1 MNPGRWLAEELRQRG
16 QHRAFRIA
24 APAQDW
30 QRLRRALDELA
41 DSPVSTWDE
50 SAAVELGNSL
60 WRARHKLAQLAD
72 TSQHARQAGRYLDR
86 AERAL
91 ADTGVV
97 IQDHDGSAYHPGLS
111 LEVVAT
117 VNDTI
122 PDAAIV
128 VETIRPSIYLSD
140 RRIQLG
146 QVVVG
151 GPVTQ
156 DGPVPQ
162 DKEETRARHD

>member
-1 MNPGRWLAEELRQRG
+1 VNPGRWLAGELRQRG

-30 QRLRRALDELA
+30 PRLRQALAELAELA

-60 WRARHKLAQLAD
+60 WRARHKLAQVAD
-72 TSQHARQAGRYLDR
+72 TSQHARQAGRHLDR
-86 AERAL
+86 AEQAL

-140 RRIQLG
+140 RRIQMG

-151 GPVTQ
+151 GPVS
-156 DGPVPQ
+156 Q